1 MKPDD
6 MNGAKDLDSKQLQ
19 EQLHA
24 ITVEIHALANSH
36 RGNSLALLALL
47 RALEHVHREIR
58 ENLFQASLP
67 DNRQALYALLKDM
80 EEAGGWP
87 HIERMKLRSLLQTF
101 PELECVAPTQD
112 ATIPSPES

>member
-6 MNGAKDLDSKQLQ
+6 MNGVKDLDSKQLQ
-19 EQLHA
+19 DKLHA
-24 ITVEIHALANSH
+24 ITVEIYSLANSH
-36 RGNSLALLALL
+36 QGNSLALLALL
-47 RALEHVHREIR
+47 RALEQVHREIR

-87 HIERMKLRSLLQTF
+87 HIERMKLRSLLQQF
-101 PELECVAPTQD
+101 RELDSVAPNQD
-112 ATIPSPES
+112 VTIQSPES